1 MAVKEKDTTPRYLKA
16 TETLGSKVIRV
27 GLFASAGSENI
38 DKAITNEFGA
48 RKIFEPDGM
57 PIDIP
62 SRPFMRS
69 TFDEEKD
76 KVNERFIQV
85 FKGINKGDF
94 RVVEKL
100 KRIGIEHEGRV
111 KKKITDIR
119 TPPNSQRTIKHKGF
133 DNPLIHTGEMR
144 SKVSSEVIDG

>member
-1 MAVKEKDTTPRYLKA
+1 MVVKEKDITPRYLKA
-16 TETLGSKVIRV
+16 AETLGSKVIRV

-38 DKAITNEFGA
+38 DKAITNEFGVPQ
-48 RKIFEPDGM
+48 RR
-57 PIDIP
+57 IP
-62 SRPFMRS
+62 QRSFMRT

-85 FKGINKGDF
+85 VKGINKGDF

-100 KRIGIEHEGRV
+100 RRIGIEHEGKV

-119 TPPNSQRTIKHKGF
+119 TPPNAPRTIAEKGF

-144 SKVSSEVIDG
+144 QKVSSEVIDG

>member
-1 MAVKEKDTTPRYLKA
+1 MAVKEKDITPRYLKA
-16 TETLGSKVIRV
+16 AETLGSKVIRV

-38 DKAITNEFGA
+38 DKAITNEFGVPQ
-48 RKIFEPDGM
+48 RR
-57 PIDIP
+57 IP
-62 SRPFMRS
+62 QRSFMRT

-85 FKGINKGDF
+85 VKGINKGDF

-100 KRIGIEHEGRV
+100 RRIGIEHEGKV

-119 TPPNSQRTIKHKGF
+119 TPPNAPRTIAEKGF

-144 SKVSSEVIDG
+144 QKVSSEVIDG

>member
-1 MAVKEKDTTPRYLKA
+1 MAVKEKDITPRYLKA

-38 DKAITNEFGA
+38 DKAITNEFGVPQ
-48 RKIFEPDGM
+48 RR
-57 PIDIP
+57 IP
-62 SRPFMRS
+62 QRSFMRT

-85 FKGINKGDF
+85 VKGINKGDF

-100 KRIGIEHEGRV
+100 RRIGIEHEGKV

-119 TPPNSQRTIKHKGF
+119 TPPNAPRTIAEKGF

-144 SKVSSEVIDG
+144 QKVSSEVIDG